1 MRTFIFLAC
10 CLFITGCV
18 NEGGLVSW
26 YVHIHMWEYE
36 FIYGIANSEQQV
48 NFGLNYVEVL
58 KGYCNIWCIF
68 ISLKCILNLLFYVLV
83 KAWGNWSSFVYC
95 RRACFSS
102 LDEDW
107 GKSYPGLCPKA
118 TKVVCNMSRVH
129 IMSHLFNLERCKTC
143 YRWQAEVLTGTAIFS
158 SKSWQGADS
167 GQFPFHRPNILAKLR
182 PVKIDVVQRL
192 KLDRVWKA
200 ETNVSAWAE
209 LYYWSKHNP
218 LFPDHL
224 LLKWQVCVYTYSK
237 MY

>member
-1 MRTFIFLAC
+1 MFWWRLEGIGAPLCTAAGRVFHLWMKTEERATQAC
-10 CLFITGCV
+10 VQRQQKWYATCL
-18 NEGGLVSW
+18 
-26 YVHIHMWEYE
+26 E
-36 FIYGIANSEQQV
+36 FIEKHV
-48 NFGLNYVEVL
+48 
-58 KGYCNIWCIF
+58 
-68 ISLKCILNLLFYVLV
+68 
-83 KAWGNWSSFVYC
+83 
-95 RRACFSS
+95 
-102 LDEDW
+102 
-107 GKSYPGLCPKA
+107 
-118 TKVVCNMSRVH
+118 
-129 IMSHLFNLERCKTC
+129 MSHLFNLERCKTC
-143 YRWQAEVLTGTAIFS
+143 YRWQAEVLTGTPIFS

-209 LYYWSKHNP
+209 LYYWSKQNP